1 MSASGIYLI
10 HSSASPE
17 WVISHLQAKGI
28 QTDQQSVRWLYLG
41 RDYLRLLAWERALG
55 KGFVR
60 VHYAEHLQEL
70 ALRWRRPYL
79 DWIATLGRQNNS
91 LVWWSSRL
99 AERNTLLDSLYHK
112 VCYLEIA
119 LKFTMD
125 ERSPTLVI
133 AENRSVLQAIA
144 AQSALRP
151 RVRWIRKVRPLLE
164 WLKWLLRLTV
174 TWSRYLHE
182 GICAM
187 RDARVTREGEPILP
201 PATGRVRVL
210 IHSCMDDTYF
220 GADGCAHDRYFT
232 VLPDELRRRGYDVVT
247 VPWLYNLRR
256 SRREAFSWFRQQSDR
271 YLIPEDFYIL
281 NDYIWAAWV
290 VILQAWLLPGLQ
302 VFEGRDITGLVRD
315 ACLEQSLDTGV
326 AKFVR
331 YFRLIHRWKRMGLK
345 TDIFIDTFENM
356 VTEKPLVMAFRKYM
370 GNVMT
375 VGFQHYV
382 APYPLW
388 LCGYT
393 TQTESRIAPHPDVVV
408 CNSPWT
414 ANLFAKEGFPPEKLR
429 IGPSLRYLYMMEGQA
444 DGQTQIEPESRTVLV
459 PLPYETS
466 MVTELMHKLFEAF
479 PLDEN
484 TRFWLKLHPMMSAE
498 EWMFSLDGNEL
509 PDHMEK
515 VGGSMADW
523 LPRATCAV
531 AMASTTALEIALAG
545 VPVVLVG
552 RETDFD
558 LNPLAWFPE
567 FDNPVHSP
575 EELHAQV
582 FRKLSLSPAERERL
596 KDWARLMRRECLSP
610 LTEETISAFV
620 KSRDV
625 E

>member
-10 HSSASPE
+10 HASASPE
-17 WVISHLQAKGI
+17 GVISRLQAKGI
-28 QTDQQSVRWLYLG
+28 QTDQQPVRWLYLG

-70 ALRWRRPYL
+70 AMRWRRPYL

-91 LVWWSSRL
+91 LEWWSSRL

-151 RVRWIRKVRPLLE
+151 RVWWIRKVRPLLE
-164 WLKWLLRLTV
+164 WLKWLLYLTF
-174 TWSRYLHE
+174 TWIRYLQE
-182 GICAM
+182 GIRAM
-187 RDARVTREGEPILP
+187 RDARVTRDGKSVLP
-201 PATGRVRVL
+201 PATVRARVL

-247 VPWLYNLRR
+247 VPWLATLRR
-256 SRREAFSWFRQQSDR
+256 SRREAFRWFRQQPDR
-271 YLIPEDFYIL
+271 YLIPEDFYTFF
-281 NDYIWAAWV
+281 DYIWAAWV
-290 VILQAWLLPGLQ
+290 VIRQAWLLPGLQ
-302 VFEGRDITGLVRD
+302 VFEGRDITKLVRE
-315 ACLEQSLDTGV
+315 ACLAQSLDTGV

-331 YFRLIHRWKRMGLK
+331 YFRLVHRWKRVGLK
-345 TDIFIDTFENM
+345 FDIFVDMFENM
-356 VTEKPLVMAFRKYM
+356 ATEKPQVLALRKYM
-370 GNVMT
+370 RNVVT

-393 TQTESRIAPHPDVVV
+393 TQTDSSIAPHPDVIV

-414 ANLFAKEGFPPEKLR
+414 AKLFAKEGFPPEKLR
-429 IGPSLRYLYMMEGQA
+429 IGPSLRYLYMMDRQVDGQA
-444 DGQTQIEPESRTVLV
+444 QVEPESRTVLV
-459 PLPYETS
+459 PLPLETS
-466 MVTELMHKLFEAF
+466 MVTELMYKLLEAI

-484 TRFWLKLHPMMSAE
+484 TRFWLKPHPMMSAE
-498 EWMFSLDGNEL
+498 EWMVLLDGNEL
-509 PDHMEK
+509 PGHMEK

-567 FDNPVHSP
+567 FDNTVHSP
-575 EELHAQV
+575 EELRAQV
-582 FRKLSLSPAERERL
+582 LKNLALSPGERERL
-596 KDWARLMRRECLSP
+596 AEWASRMRRECLSP
-610 LTEETISAFV
+610 INEETVAAFV
-620 KSRDV
+620 RERIIK
-625 E
+625 

>member
-1 MSASGIYLI
+1 MSESGIYLI
-10 HSSASPE
+10 HASASPE
-17 WVISHLQAKGI
+17 WVISRLQAKGI
-28 QTDQQSVRWLYLG
+28 QTDQQPVRWLYLG
-41 RDYLRLLAWERALG
+41 RDYLRLLAWERSLG

-60 VHYAEHLQEL
+60 VHYAKHLQEL
-70 ALRWRRPYL
+70 AMRWRRPYL
-79 DWIATLGRQNNS
+79 DWIAALGLQNDN
-91 LVWWSSRL
+91 LVWWSSRV

-112 VCYLEIA
+112 ICYLQVA
-119 LKFTMD
+119 LSSIQGDVPLLIVSESGALLRT
-125 ERSPTLVI
+125 
-133 AENRSVLQAIA
+133 IA

-151 RVRWIRKVRPLLE
+151 RVQWIRKVRPLLE
-164 WLKWLLRLTV
+164 WLKWLLYLTF
-174 TWSRYLHE
+174 TWSRYLQD
-182 GICAM
+182 GIRAM
-187 RDARVTREGEPILP
+187 RDARVTREGKPILP

-271 YLIPEDFYIL
+271 YLIPEDFYTLI
-281 NDYIWAAWV
+281 DYIWAAWV
-290 VILQAWLLPGLQ
+290 VIRQAWLLPGLH
-302 VFEGRDITGLVRD
+302 VFEGRDITKLVRE

-326 AKFVR
+326 AKFAR

-345 TDIFIDTFENM
+345 IDIFIDTFENM
-356 VTEKPLVMAFRKYM
+356 ATEKPLVMALRKYM
-370 GNVMT
+370 GNVVT

-388 LCGYT
+388 LCGFST
-393 TQTESRIAPHPDVVV
+393 RTEGATAPHPDVVV

-429 IGPSLRYLYMMEGQA
+429 IGPSLRYLYMM
-444 DGQTQIEPESRTVLV
+444 DGQVDRQAQVEPESRTVLV
-459 PLPYETS
+459 PLPLETT
-466 MVTELMHKLFEAF
+466 MVTELMYKLLEAF
-479 PLDEN
+479 PLHEN
-484 TRFWLKLHPMMSAE
+484 TRFWLKPHPMMSTE
-498 EWMFSLDGNEL
+498 EWMVLLDGNEL
-509 PDHMEK
+509 PGHMEK

-575 EELHAQV
+575 EELRARV
-582 FRKLSLSPAERERL
+582 LRKLSLSPAERERL
-596 KDWARLMRRECLSP
+596 KDWARLMLRECLSP
-610 LTEETISAFV
+610 LNEETLSAFV
-620 KSRDV
+620 RTRRIK
-625 E
+625 